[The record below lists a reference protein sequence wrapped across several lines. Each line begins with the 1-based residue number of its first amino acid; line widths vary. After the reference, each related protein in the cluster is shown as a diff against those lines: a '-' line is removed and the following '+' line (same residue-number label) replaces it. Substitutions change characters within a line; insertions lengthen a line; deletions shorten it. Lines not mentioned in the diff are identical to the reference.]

1 MALYNP
7 KSVLEIAAALRND
20 DIPLH
25 VYLMELEAEYQR
37 IEPQI
42 EAMVPEPKRFNIVR
56 RNAVKQ
62 LLGRWPDPATRPPLF
77 GVPLGVKDIIHAT
90 GWRTRAG
97 TNLPWDV
104 LQGAQATVV
113 TRLLEAGALVMGK
126 TVTTEFACFSPGPTR
141 NPNNLEHSP
150 GGSSSGSAAGVAA
163 GLFPL
168 ALGTQTGGSIIRPAS
183 FCGVVGFKASFGRI
197 PRDGVLLVSEWF
209 DHVGPIAA
217 DVASI
222 KLVASLLCDEWSAA
236 TPTHQPTYGIPDGPY
251 LDYASPAARQSFETT
266 IAQLEQQGASVVRFS
281 ALTDFD
287 EINAR
292 HGRIQAGQ
300 LAQVHHDLF
309 TRFVTD
315 YQPPTAQLIR
325 DGQAVES
332 ETMQIDRNKQ
342 QDLRVSL
349 EALFG
354 LHGIDAILTPAT
366 VDIAP
371 HGLESTGDPA
381 MNVPWSQSGLP
392 AITIP
397 SRRDHNNL
405 PFGLQVIGQYW
416 KDELL
421 LNWAAQLEIA
431 LKS

>member
-7 KSVLEIAAALRND
+7 KSVLEIATALRND
-20 DIPLH
+20 EIPLH
-25 VYLMELEAEYQR
+25 VYLTELEAEYSR
-37 IEPQI
+37 IDSQI

-97 TNLPWDV
+97 TNVPWDV
-104 LQGAQATVV
+104 LQGEQATVV

-141 NPNNLEHSP
+141 NPNNLDHSP

-217 DVASI
+217 DVGSIQLAASI
-222 KLVASLLCDEWSAA
+222 LCDDWKSVSAPEA
-236 TPTHQPTYGIPDGPY
+236 PTFGVPDGPY
-251 LDYASPAARQSFETT
+251 LDYASDASRQNFEAT
-266 IAQLEQQGASVVRFS
+266 LNKLQQSGVKIVRFD
-281 ALTDFD
+281 ALQDFLA
-287 EINAR
+287 IYNR
-292 HGRIQAGQ
+292 HARIQAGQ
-300 LAQVHHDLF
+300 LAQVHEELF

-325 DGQAVES
+325 DGQALES
-332 ETMQIDRNKQ
+332 EMLQTDHNKQ
-342 QDLRVSL
+342 QELRVSL
-349 EALFG
+349 EALFD
-354 LHGIDAILTPAT
+354 LHGIDALLTPAT
-366 VDIAP
+366 VDVAP
-371 HGLESTGDPA
+371 HGLASTGDPA
-381 MNVPWSQSGLP
+381 MNIPWSQSGLP

-397 SRRDHNNL
+397 SGRNANNL
-405 PFGLQVIGQYW
+405 PFGLQIVGPYW
-416 KDELL
+416 KDETVINCGALL
-421 LNWAAQLEIA
+421 EVA